1 MNNKTL
7 GQFIAELRKEKGLTQ
22 RELSEMVG
30 VSDKTISHWERDES
44 SPDIS
49 ILPEL
54 SAIFGI
60 TVDELLKKEKN
71 PSYTV
76 NVINSQSENSMKE
89 SEISEKS
96 PEETIEEKFRKYKL
110 LSLIGTGFGA
120 FSLFTMFFSSSIL
133 SWMLSYFTSF
143 SYTQTL
149 PLLSSLKYIII
160 SLIATIAARIYFSH
174 IFVPTEE
181 TDETTYIYKAN
192 RIFIL
197 NIYLVIINVIFGI
210 VPIFENFVPFI
221 TLYLLAAAISVVGI
235 FAIDSVLK
243 ATGLLHKKNEK
254 LFRLRLVSVAVAAA
268 LILLGGSVWGFAELW
283 APTPKELVF
292 DNIDDFVA
300 YMETPSEKP
309 EDAWRIDGVEVT
321 YVTAPPTAPL
331 STTQTTNPSP
341 VQTLPST
348 TEPEY
353 HYGSV
358 FDFQNV
364 ETVTFKHLNGNVY
377 RYNSSMLDKKFHVQT
392 YDEELKARDWGK
404 VQDTLSMLIPLYCV
418 AVIFISFII
427 YMKKAKVLKNEGV
440 KSP

>member
-60 TVDELLKKEKN
+60 TVDELLRREKN

-76 NVINSQSENSMKE
+76 NVITPQSENSMKDGE
-89 SEISEKS
+89 KSEISH
-96 PEETIEEKFRKYKL
+96 EETIEERFRKYKL

-133 SWMLSYFTSF
+133 SWMLSYFTTF

-149 PLLSSLKYIII
+149 PILSSLKYIII
-160 SLIATIAARIYFSH
+160 SIIATVAARIYFSH

-181 TDETTYIYKAN
+181 TEETPYIYKAN
-192 RIFIL
+192 RIFTL
-197 NIYLVIINVIFGI
+197 NIYLVLINIIFGI

-221 TLYLLAAAISVVGI
+221 TLYLLATAVSVVGI

-243 ATGLLHKKNEK
+243 AKGLLHKKNEK

-283 APTPKELVF
+283 APTPEQLVF

-300 YMETPSEKP
+300 YMETPCEKP

-321 YVTAPPTAPL
+321 YVTAPPTAPP
-331 STTQTTNPSP
+331 STSPSQTTNPSP

-353 HYGSV
+353 YYGSV
-358 FDFQNV
+358 LDLQNV

-392 YDEELKARDWGK
+392 YDEELKVRDWGK

-418 AVIFISFII
+418 AVIFITFII
-427 YMKKAKVLKNEGV
+427 YMKKAKLLKNEG
-440 KSP
+440 

>member
-133 SWMLSYFTSF
+133 SWMLSYFTTF

-149 PLLSSLKYIII
+149 PILSSLKYIII
-160 SLIATIAARIYFSH
+160 SIIATVAARIYFSH

-181 TDETTYIYKAN
+181 TEETPYIYKAN
-192 RIFIL
+192 RIFTL
-197 NIYLVIINVIFGI
+197 NIYLVLINVIFGV
-210 VPIFENFVPFI
+210 VPIFENFVPFR
-221 TLYLLAAAISVVGI
+221 TLYLLAAAVSAVGI

-243 ATGLLHKKNEK
+243 ARGLLHKKNEK
-254 LFRLRLVSVAVAAA
+254 LFRLRLITIVVAAT
-268 LILLGGSVWGFAELW
+268 LILTGGSVWGFAELW
-283 APTPKELVF
+283 APTAKELVF
-292 DNIDDFVA
+292 DNIDEFVA
-300 YMETPSEKP
+300 YMETPCEKP

-321 YVTAPPTAPL
+321 YITAPPTTSPASSP
-331 STTQTTNPSP
+331 SQTTNPSP

-353 HYGSV
+353 QYASV

-364 ETVTFKHLNGNVY
+364 ETVTFKLLNGNVY
-377 RYNSSMLDKKFHVQT
+377 RYNASMMDKKFHVQT
-392 YDEELKARDWGK
+392 YDEELKVKDWGK

-427 YMKKAKVLKNEGV
+427 YMKKAKALKNEG
-440 KSP
+440 